1 MSDYLTRLIE
11 RSVGLPPQI
20 EPRIAPIHAPSTQML
35 SEPVETSAAFESGP
49 GARIETS
56 LQDTPPGV
64 AVNTGGAKPAV
75 SRAENPPPRSST
87 PLSQSRAEFPV
98 EKKDDRPDP
107 IESRPKAR
115 SRQTPSASRPEA
127 VNITGAQPPAP
138 PPLSRATRTVSK
150 EKNQIVV
157 QPEVVNHVNPATAPA
172 VSSSQPSPKEPPAI
186 HVSRPAP
193 PASHLETSPPTPSPN
208 LVRTKT
214 VLKDKNQIVI
224 QADLSSPFKPSA
236 TPAVLLLQPSPK
248 EPPAIHVRIGR
259 IELRAIM
266 PAAQVKPPP
275 ERSAPKMSLDDY
287 LRSRNGGHR

>member
-1 MSDYLTRLIE
+1 MPLLLTRLASTFRYRRVFLDRDLHSRSPPSPRNRCVGAHLWLGRGRDPRLKRDTAASISGINRCMSDYLTRLIE

-150 EKNQIVV
+150 E
-157 QPEVVNHVNPATAPA
+157 
-172 VSSSQPSPKEPPAI
+172 
-186 HVSRPAP
+186 
-193 PASHLETSPPTPSPN
+193 
-208 LVRTKT
+208 
-214 VLKDKNQIVI
+214 
-224 QADLSSPFKPSA
+224 
-236 TPAVLLLQPSPK
+236 
-248 EPPAIHVRIGR
+248 
-259 IELRAIM
+259 
-266 PAAQVKPPP
+266 
-275 ERSAPKMSLDDY
+275 
-287 LRSRNGGHR
+287 